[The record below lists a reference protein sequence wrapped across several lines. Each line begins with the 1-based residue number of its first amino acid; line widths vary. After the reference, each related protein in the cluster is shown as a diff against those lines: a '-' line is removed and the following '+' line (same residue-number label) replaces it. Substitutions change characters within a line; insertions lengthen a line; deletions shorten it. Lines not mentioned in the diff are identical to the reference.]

1 MLSQQTIDIVKSTV
15 PVLEQHGKTITTVF
29 YKNMFAAHPELLNI
43 FNHANQ
49 SKGRQQT
56 ALANT
61 VYAAAAHIDNLE
73 AIIPAVVQIAHKH
86 VSLGIQ
92 KEHYPIVG
100 YHLLGAIKEV
110 LGDAATPE
118 IIAAWGEAYEVIA
131 GAFIGIEKDMYDNTE
146 DAEGGW
152 RTFKDFVIADKVQ
165 ESEVITSFY
174 LKPADGK
181 KLPTYKPGQYITV
194 RFSIPGDA
202 FTLNRQYSLSQAPG
216 NDTFRIS
223 VKREDECVPNGKASV
238 HLHNGLNVGDTIEVS
253 APAGD
258 FYLDTDRT
266 TPVTLISGGVGI
278 TPMMAMYQTI
288 ANVSPERPVAF
299 LHSARTRGHQAFHK
313 VLNSLT
319 ETLPNAKYE
328 VLYSEEGDGFI
339 NREFLAKHVAE
350 GSDIYVCGPTPFMQ
364 AVISALVANGV
375 AEDKIHFE
383 FFGPAEELQWE
394 LSTN

>member
-152 RTFKDFVIADKVQ
+152 RTFKDFIIADKVQ

-174 LKPADGK
+174 LKPADGE

-194 RFSIPGDA
+194 RFSIPGDE

-258 FYLDTDRT
+258 FYLDTEST

-319 ETLPNAKYE
+319 ETLPNTKYE

>member
-49 SKGRQQT
+49 SQGRQQT
-56 ALANT
+56 ALANA
-61 VYAAAAHIDNLE
+61 VYAAAANIDNLG
-73 AIIPAVVQIAHKH
+73 AIIPAVIQIAHKH
-86 VSLGIQ
+86 RSLGIQ

-118 IIAAWGEAYEVIA
+118 IIGAWGEAYQVIA
-131 GAFIGIEKDMYDNTE
+131 DAFIGIEKDMYDATE
-146 DAEGGW
+146 EAEGGW
-152 RTFKDFVIADKVQ
+152 RTFKDFVIVDKVP
-165 ESEVITSFY
+165 ESDVITSFY

-181 KLPTYKPGQYITV
+181 QLPAYKPGQYITV
-194 RFSIPGDA
+194 RFETPGDEY
-202 FTLNRQYSLSQAPG
+202 TLNRQYSLSQAPG
-216 NDTFRIS
+216 KDTFRIS
-223 VKREDECVPNGKASV
+223 VKREDECVPNGKGSV
-238 HLHNGLNVGDTIEVS
+238 HLHRNMNIGDTIEVS

-258 FYLDTDRT
+258 FYLDTDST

-278 TPMMAMYQTI
+278 TPMMAMFETI
-288 ANVSPERPVAF
+288 ANVAPERQVAF
-299 LHSARTRGHQAFHK
+299 LHSARTRKHQAFDE
-313 VLNSLT
+313 VLHGMNESLS
-319 ETLPNAKYE
+319 NAKYE

-339 NREFLAKHVAE
+339 NSEFLAKHVVE
-350 GSDIYVCGPTPFMQ
+350 GSDVYVCGPTPFMQ
-364 AVISALVANGV
+364 AVISALQANGV

-383 FFGPAEELQWE
+383 FFGPKETLELV
-394 LSTN
+394 TA